1 MARSRK
7 MSLSFSP
14 QMNPSYA
21 AAAVGCQR
29 QRSQADRQAVTDRPV
44 TVRQSANYSANGID
58 LTSLGAESPTNDAR
72 AENGK
77 AGYIGLDSRSSR
89 WKRTHLLRT
98 STLSLGTFDKEK
110 QHLSPLRSQ

>member
-1 MARSRK
+1 

-14 QMNPSYA
+14 QMNPCYA
-21 AAAVGCQR
+21 AAAVGCQC

-77 AGYIGLDSRSSR
+77 AGYRPGQQVESLEAQAPTTNVYPEFGHVRH
-89 WKRTHLLRT
+89 TLPTPLPT
-98 STLSLGTFDKEK
+98 SLIWSIFLEF
-110 QHLSPLRSQ
+110 

>member
-1 MARSRK
+1 

-14 QMNPSYA
+14 QMNQSYA
-21 AAAVGCQR
+21 AAAAGCQR

-77 AGYIGLDSRSSR
+77 AGYRPGQQVESLEAQAP
-89 WKRTHLLRT
+89 TTRT
-98 STLSLGTFDKEK
+98 STLSLWT
-110 QHLSPLRSQ
+110 RSIHEPRIYHIKMKCRGIPR